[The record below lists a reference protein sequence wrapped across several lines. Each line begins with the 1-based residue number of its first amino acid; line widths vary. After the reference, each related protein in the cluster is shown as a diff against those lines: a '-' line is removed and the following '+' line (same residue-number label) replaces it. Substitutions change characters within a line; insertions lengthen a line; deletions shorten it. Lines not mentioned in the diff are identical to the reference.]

1 MPVNATAEVD
11 PQDIADLSKAIE
23 RMQAETG
30 RSAEQSVV
38 YASLRIA
45 KSGKA
50 ASKQS
55 KKNHEV
61 LPSLEYG
68 MKRKE
73 AARALSK
80 ARRGKDLTDEDRAK
94 INAMH
99 GLAPFHIVQ
108 LRQKKEPVL
117 IPAWERKDPR
127 REIQNRGLAKKIWG
141 VVVGKLGAMKDGGRG
156 RMKKRTASGEQYRV
170 SKYNEQLG
178 QDSGSV
184 VVRTINRLTYLH
196 DAYPGLLATMMN
208 KGQKA
213 LTGEL
218 DRRIE
223 RAIKRANAA

>member
-1 MPVNATAEVD
+1 MPVSATAEVD
-11 PQDIADLSKAIE
+11 PQDIADMAFAIE
-23 RMQAETG
+23 RLQKETG
-30 RSAEQSVV
+30 RSAEQSVA

-68 MKRKE
+68 MRRKE

-80 ARRGKDLTDEDRAK
+80 ARRGKELTDEDRAK

-117 IPAWERKDPR
+117 IPAWERKDKR
-127 REIQNRGLAKKIWG
+127 REIENRGLAKKIWNI
-141 VVVGKLGAMKDGGRG
+141 VVGKIGAMKDSEGGRFA
-156 RMKKRTASGEQYRV
+156 ASTSSGKQYRV
-170 SKYNEQLG
+170 SKYAEHLG

-184 VVRTINRLTYLH
+184 VMRTVNRLTYLH

-208 KGQKA
+208 KGQKG
-213 LTGEL
+213 LHGEL
-218 DRRIE
+218 DRRMEKEINKF
-223 RAIKRANAA
+223 AW